1 MLVRYY
7 CRPLEFF
14 EKHLLVTIVKTTYKG
29 NKYSASWCDVSVIF
43 KFTYAVIFQEPTLLS
58 PQFMNLYNHL
68 KTLVSL
74 AAIPGAIALSNT
86 FNSVNAFPVQD
97 LNFNSIRQLVLSQN
111 SEPPEVIIN
120 DPNSSGRAN
129 RNEDTRFTC
138 ELVNG
143 EYTVMYYP
151 ESQPNEGYPW
161 AIPSEL
167 GGGWTPQRRCDAIT
181 ARFEAYRED
190 GLLELTTGEENGY
203 DTICV
208 TTQLDPTDCRIVLT
222 VPPGQDPQLTRDLI
236 FDNLLIADDGGATQG
251 VYTFG
256 EDRSSSD
263 ILGELGNVIKGG
275 NSGNAASSSPEEI
288 DLRPFLDPADG
299 GTGEQLRSTSA
310 APQPASSERKPAL
323 FQ

>member
-1 MLVRYY
+1 
-7 CRPLEFF
+7 
-14 EKHLLVTIVKTTYKG
+14 
-29 NKYSASWCDVSVIF
+29 
-43 KFTYAVIFQEPTLLS
+43 
-58 PQFMNLYNHL
+58 MNLNNHL

-74 AAIPGAIALSNT
+74 AAIPGAIALSNLPASA
-86 FNSVNAFPVQD
+86 NALSVED
-97 LNFNSIRQLVLSQN
+97 LNLDGVRQLRQVLSQN
-111 SEPPEVIIN
+111 NEPPEVIIN
-120 DPNSSGRAN
+120 DPNSSGRVN

-151 ESQPNEGYPW
+151 ESQPDEGYPW

-167 GGGWTPQRRCDAIT
+167 GGGWTPQKRCDEIT
-181 ARFEAYRED
+181 ARFESYRQD
-190 GLLELTTGEENGY
+190 GLLELTTGTENGY

-256 EDRSSSD
+256 EGSSGKD
-263 ILGELGNVIKGG
+263 ILGEIGSVIEGG
-275 NSGNAASSSPEEI
+275 NSGNASGNSPENI

-299 GTGEQLRSTSA
+299 GTGEQLRSNA
-310 APQPASSERKPAL
+310 APRPNNAERKPAL
-323 FQ
+323 FR

>member
-1 MLVRYY
+1 
-7 CRPLEFF
+7 
-14 EKHLLVTIVKTTYKG
+14 
-29 NKYSASWCDVSVIF
+29 
-43 KFTYAVIFQEPTLLS
+43 
-58 PQFMNLYNHL
+58 MNFNNHL

-74 AAIPGAIALSNT
+74 AAIPGAIALST
-86 FNSVNAFPVQD
+86 TYGSANALSVQD
-97 LNFNSIRQLVLSQN
+97 LNFDGIQQLRQVLSQN
-111 SEPPEVIIN
+111 SEPPEVIVN
-120 DPNSSGRAN
+120 EPGTGTVT

-167 GGGWTPQRRCDAIT
+167 GGGWTPQKRCDAIT
-181 ARFEAYRED
+181 ARFESYRQD

-208 TTQLDPTDCRIVLT
+208 TTQVDPTDCRIVLT

-236 FDNLLIADDGGATQG
+236 FDNLLVADDGGSTQG

-256 EDRSSSD
+256 EDNSRRD
-263 ILGELGNVIKGG
+263 ILGELGNVINGKGG
-275 NSGNAASSSPEEI
+275 NAARNSPENI
-288 DLRPFLDPADG
+288 NLRPFLDPADG
-299 GTGEQLRSTSA
+299 GTGQQLRNTSA
-310 APQPASSERKPAL
+310 APTPKPNNSERKPAL
-323 FQ
+323 FK

>member
-1 MLVRYY
+1 
-7 CRPLEFF
+7 
-14 EKHLLVTIVKTTYKG
+14 
-29 NKYSASWCDVSVIF
+29 
-43 KFTYAVIFQEPTLLS
+43 
-58 PQFMNLYNHL
+58 MNFNNHL
-68 KTLVSL
+68 RTLVSL
-74 AAIPGAIALSNT
+74 AAIPGAIALST
-86 FNSVNAFPVQD
+86 TYGSANALSVQD
-97 LNFNSIRQLVLSQN
+97 LNFDGIQQLRQVLSQN

-120 DPNSSGRAN
+120 EPSTGTGT

-167 GGGWTPQRRCDAIT
+167 GGGWTPQKRCNAIT
-181 ARFEAYRED
+181 ARFESYRQD

-208 TTQLDPTDCRIVLT
+208 TTQLDPTDCRIILT
-222 VPPGQDPQLTRDLI
+222 VPPGQDPKLTRDLI
-236 FDNLLIADDGGATQG
+236 FDNLLVADDGGSTQG

-256 EDRSSSD
+256 ENNSGRD
-263 ILGELGNVIKGG
+263 ILGELGNVIKGKGG
-275 NSGNAASSSPEEI
+275 NTARNSPENI

-299 GTGEQLRSTSA
+299 GTGQQLRNTSA
-310 APQPASSERKPAL
+310 APTPKPSNSERKPAL
-323 FQ
+323 FK